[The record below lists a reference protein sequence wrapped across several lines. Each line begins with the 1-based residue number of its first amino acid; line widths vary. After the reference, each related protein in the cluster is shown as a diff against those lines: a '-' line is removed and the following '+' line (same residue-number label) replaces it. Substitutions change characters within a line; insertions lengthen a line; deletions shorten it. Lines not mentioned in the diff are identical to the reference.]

1 MILAKNETVAD
12 YLGIHPNLDLALE
25 RITPEFFAALG
36 DERVEIL
43 PEKVWCTRYT
53 YDTIP
58 EEVNF
63 FEAHEKFLDIHI
75 MLSGSERV
83 EISSPKALT
92 VFRSEPENDFWG
104 YHGEG
109 RVKLTLS
116 PGEFLCVWPDDAHK
130 IKMMVNHPETVTK
143 AVFKIK
149 IK

>member
-1 MILAKNETVAD
+1 MILAKNETAAD

-63 FEAHEKFLDIHI
+63 FEAHEKFLDIHV
-75 MLSGSERV
+75 MLRGSEGV
-83 EISSPKALT
+83 QIAPPAELTPTEAPLASMALGKGD
-92 VFRSEPENDFWG
+92 RREA
-104 YHGEG
+104 GEG
-109 RVKLTLS
+109 
-116 PGEFLCVWPDDAHK
+116 FLCLSRSALADAG
-130 IKMMVNHPETVTK
+130 
-143 AVFKIK
+143 AVPGKFPGGLAQRCP
-149 IK
+149 

>member
-1 MILAKNETVAD
+1 MILARNETAWD

-25 RITPEFFAALG
+25 RINEEFFSSLG
-36 DERVEIL
+36 YERIDII
-43 PEKVWCTRYT
+43 PGSVWCTKFT

-58 EEVNF
+58 DEESF

-75 MLSGSERV
+75 MLEGFERV
-83 EISSPKALT
+83 EVSSPSCLT

-104 YHGEG
+104 YRGEG
-109 RVKLTLS
+109 RVKLTIG

-130 IKMMVNHPETVTK
+130 IKMLVDHPETVTK

-149 IK
+149 IC

>member
-1 MILAKNETVAD
+1 MILAKNETAAD
-12 YLGIHPNLDLALE
+12 YLGIHPNLELALE

-75 MLSGSERV
+75 MLTGSERGEV
-83 EISSPKALT
+83 SSPAALT

-104 YHGEG
+104 YQGEG

-130 IKMMVNHPETVTK
+130 IKMMLNHPETVTK

-149 IK
+149 IH

>member
-1 MILAKNETVAD
+1 MILAKNETARD

-25 RITPEFFAALG
+25 RINEEFFARLG
-36 DERVEIL
+36 TERVDIL
-43 PEKVWCTRYT
+43 PGEVWCTKFT

-58 EEVNF
+58 DEESF

-75 MLSGSERV
+75 MLEGRERV
-83 EISSPKALT
+83 EVSSPKALT

-104 YHGEG
+104 YRGEG
-109 RVKLTLS
+109 RVKLTIA

-130 IKMMVNHPETVTK
+130 IKMMIGSPETVTK

-149 IK
+149 IC

>member
-1 MILAKNETVAD
+1 MDIIPGE
-12 YLGIHPNLDLALE
+12 
-25 RITPEFFAALG
+25 
-36 DERVEIL
+36 
-43 PEKVWCTRYT
+43 VWCTKFT

-58 EEVNF
+58 DEESF

-75 MLSGSERV
+75 MLEGSERV
-83 EISSPKALT
+83 EVSSPKALT

-104 YHGEG
+104 YQGEG

-130 IKMMVNHPETVTK
+130 IKMMLQHPEKVTK

-149 IK
+149 IH